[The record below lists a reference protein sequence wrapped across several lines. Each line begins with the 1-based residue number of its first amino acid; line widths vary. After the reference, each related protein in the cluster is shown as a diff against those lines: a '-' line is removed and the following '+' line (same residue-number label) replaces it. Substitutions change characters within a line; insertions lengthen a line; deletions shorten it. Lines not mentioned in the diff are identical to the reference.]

1 MTAILELRKLSVTF
15 GSVPAVQELDLSVPE
30 GRIMT
35 IIGPN
40 GAGKTTVLNLISGLV
55 RPTGGSV
62 VFRGEDVT
70 GFSPHHLSRK
80 GIGRSFQQN
89 NVFFSLSVRENV
101 RLAAQAHGRDNW
113 KFYRRARSFPIYEE
127 AAGQALGKVNLV
139 EEADQPA
146 SSLSQGGLRRL
157 ELAILLA
164 TSPVLLLMDEP
175 LAGVADGDVPF
186 LTDII
191 RRLRKE
197 GQTII
202 WVEHKMD
209 QVLALSDEILVMDH
223 GQAVALGPP
232 AVIAGDERVQ
242 MAYLGRN

>member
-1 MTAILELRKLSVTF
+1 MTTILELRKLSVNF
-15 GSVPAVQELDLSVPE
+15 GSVPAVRELDLAVPE

-70 GFSPHHLSRK
+70 GFSPHRLSRK

-101 RLAAQAHGRDNW
+101 RLAAGAHGPDNW
-113 KFYRRARSFPIYEE
+113 KFYRRARSFRSYED
-127 AAGQALGKVNLV
+127 AAEKALEEVNLAG
-139 EEADQPA
+139 EADKPA

-175 LAGVADGDVPF
+175 LAGVADADVPF
-186 LTDII
+186 LTAII
-191 RRLRKE
+191 RRLRAQ
-197 GQTII
+197 GQTIL

-223 GQAVALGPP
+223 GRAVALGPP
-232 AVIAGDERVQ
+232 AVIAGDERVH